1 MDLCMA
7 CLDDLPWLGVTCRYC
22 GIPLTTVETVSCG
35 ACLSVEITLDQCVVA
50 LAYEYPVAQMI
61 AALKYR
67 RDTSYARVLGELLSI
82 RLLEAVHANEL
93 QLPELL
99 LPVPLHPLRQI
110 RRTFNQSLLI
120 AEHLVSV
127 LGVPVGKYSLRRIR
141 NTPPQTGLSRN
152 ARQKNLRRS
161 FAVNNNLDGMS
172 IAIIDDVIT
181 TATTVR
187 EISRVLKRAGVAEV
201 QVWAV
206 ARAAHIG

>member
-1 MDLCMA
+1 MDLCMG

-22 GIPLTTVETVSCG
+22 GMPLTTVETVSCG
-35 ACLSVEITLDQCVVA
+35 ACISLEITLDQCVVA

-93 QLPELL
+93 QLPQLL
-99 LPVPLHPLRQI
+99 LPVPLHPLRQL

-120 AEHLVSV
+120 AEHLASA
-127 LGVPVGKYSLRRIR
+127 LGVPVDGRFLRRIR
-141 NTPPQTGLSRN
+141 NTPPQTGLRRK
-152 ARQKNLRRS
+152 ARLKNLRGS
-161 FAVNNNLDGMS
+161 FVVKGKFSGMS
-172 IAIIDDVIT
+172 VAIIDDVIT
-181 TATTVR
+181 TASTVR
-187 EISRVLKRAGVAEV
+187 EVSRVLKRAGVGEV

-206 ARAAHIG
+206 ARAAHIA